1 MATKKEKSEF
11 TSRLLVKNGPSAKR
25 LKLIDIYKQDRQKA
39 RIIFE
44 NNSKHEYTEDST
56 WLFEYGNKDFRIV
69 SFSNNISFSKNNI
82 MYRRDKTNHIFIYKH
97 ETKSFYLKING
108 VFKPLTIGLF
118 NVYANG
124 YVRDYFISKFG
135 WIRNALEVG
144 SCYALT
150 LTTINKKKLFN
161 KEKLIKHVF
170 GVNHNVA
177 KVLDEVITRENES
190 IKFLWKQ
197 YKHLFINL
205 DKMTPEFLKNHLI
218 HDTCRFAQA
227 FGEKINCAWGQK
239 RFKQFHDTLY
249 KKHVDVILEFEPL
262 TFLSNRRVYL
272 DFAEFSGYKIL
283 LTNHDLIAEG
293 KKQSHCVGTY
303 GPQVNNGSCAIF
315 SIGQYTLDLRY
326 GVSWNKRDI
335 TKGDPEKVLFI
346 NQFRG
351 YGNCDAPKALYD
363 EVNAYLAEYNK
374 DIKKY
379 EQIFKSESMNMF
391 FEEYGNPLDEMVQ
404 GDLPF

>member
-1 MATKKEKSEF
+1 MAAKKENSEF
-11 TSRLLVKNGPSAKR
+11 TSTLLSNNGPSVKR
-25 LKLIDIYKQDRQKA
+25 DRLIEIYKQDRQKA
-39 RIIFE
+39 RVIFE
-44 NNSKHEYTEDST
+44 NGSKHEYAEDTT
-56 WLFEYGNKDFRIV
+56 WVFEYKNKDFRVV
-69 SFSNNISFSKNNI
+69 SFTKNISFSKNNI
-82 MYRRDKTNHIFIYKH
+82 MYRRDKTNHIFMYKH

-108 VFKPLTIGLF
+108 VFKPLTVGLF
-118 NVYANG
+118 NAYGNWKVKE
-124 YVRDYFISKFG
+124 YFISKFG
-135 WIRNALEVG
+135 WLRNAFDVS
-144 SCYALT
+144 SCYNLT

-161 KEKLIKHVF
+161 KEKLIKHTY

-177 KVLDEVITRENES
+177 KVLDIAITENQN

-205 DKMTPEFLKNHLI
+205 DKLTPEFFKNHLI
-218 HDTCRFAQA
+218 YDTCRFAQS
-227 FGEKINCAWGQK
+227 FGEKINCAWGEK
-239 RFKQFHDTLY
+239 RIKQLHDTLY
-249 KKHVDVILEFEPL
+249 KKHIDVILEFEPL
-262 TFLSNRRVYL
+262 TFLSNRTVYL
-272 DFAEFSGYKIL
+272 EFAKFTGYKIL
-283 LTNHDLIAEG
+283 MTNHDLIAEG

-326 GVSWNKRDI
+326 GIPWRKQ
-335 TKGDPEKVLFI
+335 TLAKTELEKVLFI

-351 YGNCDAPKALYD
+351 YGNCDAPKELCD
-363 EVNAYLAEYNK
+363 EVNAYLDEFNK

-379 EQIFKSESMNMF
+379 EEIFKQESMNMF

>member
-1 MATKKEKSEF
+1 
-11 TSRLLVKNGPSAKR
+11 
-25 LKLIDIYKQDRQKA
+25 
-39 RIIFE
+39 
-44 NNSKHEYTEDST
+44 
-56 WLFEYGNKDFRIV
+56 
-69 SFSNNISFSKNNI
+69 
-82 MYRRDKTNHIFIYKH
+82 MYRRDKTNHIFMYKH

-108 VFKPLTIGLF
+108 VFKPLTVGLF
-118 NVYANG
+118 NAYGNWKVKE
-124 YVRDYFISKFG
+124 YFISKFG
-135 WIRNALEVG
+135 WLRNAFDVS
-144 SCYALT
+144 SCYNLT

-161 KEKLIKHVF
+161 KEKLIKHTY

-177 KVLDEVITRENES
+177 KVLDIAINENQNV
-190 IKFLWKQ
+190 KFLWKE

-205 DKMTPEFLKNHLI
+205 DKLTPKFFNHHLI
-218 HDTCRFAQA
+218 HDTCRFAQS
-227 FGEKINCAWGQK
+227 FGEKINCAWGEK
-239 RFKQFHDTLY
+239 RIKRLHDTLY
-249 KKHVDVILEFEPL
+249 KKHIDVILEFEPL
-262 TFLSNRRVYL
+262 TFLSNRTVYL
-272 DFAEFSGYKIL
+272 DFAKFTGYKIL

-326 GVSWNKRDI
+326 GIPWRKQ
-335 TKGDPEKVLFI
+335 TLAKTELEKVLFI

-351 YGNCDAPKALYD
+351 YGNCDAPKELYD
-363 EVNAYLAEYNK
+363 EVNAYLDEFNK

-379 EQIFKSESMNMF
+379 EEIFKQESMNMF